1 MNEKRKF
8 TITNFELG
16 SQDEVEAYF
25 IKKISK
31 NDLKD
36 EMNIFKIYDT
46 IQPIIEEDNNGI
58 DDYIYLTQSDMIKYE
73 NFIKF
78 FKNKLYVVGS
88 DIITQINKI
97 EKIKVVAK
105 INSEKFKEYVETLIK
120 EDDRYEVV
128 MYNINDKYKDIEL
141 TPVNEVVD
149 KLFKKI

>member
-16 SQDEVEAYF
+16 SQNEVEAYF

-58 DDYIYLTQSDMIKYE
+58 DVYIYLTQSDMIKYE

-78 FKNKLYVVGS
+78 FKNKLYVVES

-141 TPVNEVVD
+141 TPVNKVVD

>member
-8 TITNFELG
+8 TITNFDFLT
-16 SQDEVEAYF
+16 QNEVEAYF

-58 DDYIYLTQSDMIKYE
+58 DVYIYLTQSDMIKYE

-78 FKNKLYVVGS
+78 FKNKLYVVES